1 MISICIQC
9 VCNVYLKSYQALE
22 ANTSQISTKQW
33 TIKVVPDQLNVKT
46 MILICIQCVFNVFS
60 MCIQDHINLWKLII
74 VQFQQIIMVV
84 PTKLNVKNMIS
95 ICIQCV
101 FIVFLRSYQALEA
114 NTSQISTRQ
123 WTTQVVPDQ
132 LNVKTMILIFFQ
144 CVFNVFSMCI
154 QDHIKLW
161 KLKIVRF

>member
-1 MISICIQC
+1 MCLRS
-9 VCNVYLKSYQALE
+9 YLALE
-22 ANTSQISTKQW
+22 ANNSNTQQENG
-33 TIKVVPDQLNVKT
+33 LNGGARKAQCEKLE
-46 MILICIQCVFNVFS
+46 LICNQCVFNVY
-60 MCIQDHINLWKLII
+60 
-74 VQFQQIIMVV
+74 
-84 PTKLNVKNMIS
+84 
-95 ICIQCV
+95 
-101 FIVFLRSYQALEA
+101 LRSYQALEA